1 MQDIRAENSLSLVIM
16 PFLTKELAWIHIGH
30 IIVGNLFTVSLSMS
44 KTFIP
49 GPLLSI
55 ILVTYCLTAKV
66 TFILS
71 TVSPPVSV

>member
-1 MQDIRAENSLSLVIM
+1 MVWRC
-16 PFLTKELAWIHIGH
+16 IGH
-30 IIVGNLFTVSLSMS
+30 IIVDHLHTVSLSMS

-71 TVSPPVSV
+71 TIFYCVYLTEIPTESLAFVNGD